1 MAKRM
6 ARGARRLLSPAARLA
21 RERVNILLPGLRP
34 HPLPA
39 ALQTEPRAGAR
50 SAGGR
55 FVLQV
60 QARSPGSKTRSQT
73 LGGFDFFFNF
83 FFPSPLGPG
92 PVLLPLYICASHVLN
107 PRCGSAAVPRA
118 AHPQRSGWGG
128 HERGALRGVGRRVPR
143 GDSALGC
150 KKLFEVSCARPKA
163 HSPFLP
169 PGYCLTPKDVG
180 SPVTQGFGLGGSA
193 APQPAP
199 APLPLRVSPT
209 TLGLFLALPFY
220 LLHQIRVRLENAAV
234 FAL

>member
-83 FFPSPLGPG
+83 FFPLPAWPRASPFAFIHLRFACAEPKVRLGW
-92 PVLLPLYICASHVLN
+92 
-107 PRCGSAAVPRA
+107 VPRA
-118 AHPQRSGWGG
+118 AHPQGSGCGG
-128 HERGALRGVGRRVPR
+128 VTSGELCEGWDA
-143 GDSALGC
+143 GC
-150 KKLFEVSCARPKA
+150 REGTR
-163 HSPFLP
+163 
-169 PGYCLTPKDVG
+169 
-180 SPVTQGFGLGGSA
+180 
-193 APQPAP
+193 
-199 APLPLRVSPT
+199 LRVARSFLRSRVLAPRPT
-209 TLGLFLALPFY
+209 HRFCPRDIV
-220 LLHQIRVRLENAAV
+220 LHRRTSAHP
-234 FAL
+234 